1 MHVFEWIV
9 RGVGMIAAAVML
21 VWFIMPMPLRVVN
34 VGNIAGIVLCVWVFV
49 MCCKPLQSLL
59 RQLFSHGFTLVLYRV
74 VNGVFIAFLVYGLI
88 ATVLMLAAANAQPE
102 QGATALVLGAGVHPD
117 GEPSSILR
125 GRIRTAEKYLGE
137 NPESKAVLSGGKGYD
152 EPQSEASCMYRVMTE
167 DGVDGSRLYLEE
179 KSTNTTENF
188 RYSEEVIRE
197 NGLNQDITVV
207 TDGFHQLRARIIYWQ
222 QGYQGRIGAMSVP
235 TRLDMVPTYV
245 VREWFA
251 FPAQLFLRK

>member
-1 MHVFEWIV
+1 MSILEWIV
-9 RGVGMIAAAVML
+9 RSAGVLVAAVML

-34 VGNIAGIVLCVWVFV
+34 IGNVAGIVFCVWLFV
-49 MCCKPLQSLL
+49 MCCKPIQSFLQ
-59 RQLFSHGFTLVLYRV
+59 RLFSHGFALALYRI
-74 VNGVFIAFLVYGLI
+74 VNGALIAFLVYGLI
-88 ATVLMLAAANAQPE
+88 ATALMIVAANAQPE

-125 GRIRTAEKYLGE
+125 GRIRAAEKYLEE

-152 EPQSEASCMYRVMTE
+152 EPQSEASCIYRVMTE

>member
-1 MHVFEWIV
+1 MSILEWIV
-9 RGVGMIAAAVML
+9 RSAGMIIAAVML

-34 VGNIAGIVLCVWVFV
+34 IGNVAGIVFCVWLFV
-49 MCCKPLQSLL
+49 MCCKPIQSFLQ
-59 RQLFSHGFTLVLYRV
+59 RLFSHGFALALYRI
-74 VNGVFIAFLVYGLI
+74 VNGALIAFLVYGLI
-88 ATVLMLAAANAQPE
+88 ATALMIVAANAQPE

-125 GRIRTAEKYLGE
+125 GRIRAAEKYLEE
-137 NPESKAVLSGGKGYD
+137 NPESKAVLAGGKGYD

-167 DGVDGSRLYLEE
+167 DGIDGSSLFLEE
-179 KSTNTTENF
+179 NSTNTTENF

-197 NGLNQDITVV
+197 NGLNQNITVV
-207 TDGFHQLRARIIYWQ
+207 TDGFHQLRAKIIFWQ
-222 QGYQGRIGAMSVP
+222 QGCKGRIGAMSVP

-251 FPAQLFLRK
+251 YPVQLFLR

>member
-59 RQLFSHGFTLVLYRV
+59 RRLFSHGFALVLYRV

-167 DGVDGSRLYLEE
+167 DGVDGIRGGHPRKRTESRYYRRHRRL
-179 KSTNTTENF
+179 S
-188 RYSEEVIRE
+188 SAARE
-197 NGLNQDITVV
+197 NHLLAAGVSGQNRRDECA
-207 TDGFHQLRARIIYWQ
+207 DA
-222 QGYQGRIGAMSVP
+222 A
-235 TRLDMVPTYV
+235 
-245 VREWFA
+245 
-251 FPAQLFLRK
+251 

>member
-1 MHVFEWIV
+1 MSILEWIV
-9 RGVGMIAAAVML
+9 RSAGMIIAAVML

-34 VGNIAGIVLCVWVFV
+34 IGNVAGIVFCVWLFV
-49 MCCKPLQSLL
+49 MCCKPIQSFLQ
-59 RQLFSHGFTLVLYRV
+59 RLFSHGFALALYRI
-74 VNGVFIAFLVYGLI
+74 VNGALIAFLVYGLI
-88 ATVLMLAAANAQPE
+88 ATALMIVAANAQPE

-125 GRIRTAEKYLGE
+125 GRIRAAEKYLEE
-137 NPESKAVLSGGKGYD
+137 NPESKAVLAGGKGYD

-167 DGVDGSRLYLEE
+167 DGIDGSRLFLEE
-179 KSTNTTENF
+179 NSTNTTENF

-197 NGLNQDITVV
+197 NGLNQNITVV
-207 TDGFHQLRARIIYWQ
+207 TDGFHQLRAKIIFWQ
-222 QGYQGRIGAMSVP
+222 QGCKGRIGAMSVP

-251 FPAQLFLRK
+251 YPVQLFLR

>member
-59 RQLFSHGFTLVLYRV
+59 RRLFSHGFALVLYRV

-167 DGVDGSRLYLEE
+167 DGVDGSR
-179 KSTNTTENF
+179 
-188 RYSEEVIRE
+188 R
-197 NGLNQDITVV
+197 
-207 TDGFHQLRARIIYWQ
+207 
-222 QGYQGRIGAMSVP
+222 
-235 TRLDMVPTYV
+235 
-245 VREWFA
+245 
-251 FPAQLFLRK
+251 

>member
-1 MHVFEWIV
+1 
-9 RGVGMIAAAVML
+9 
-21 VWFIMPMPLRVVN
+21 
-34 VGNIAGIVLCVWVFV
+34 
-49 MCCKPLQSLL
+49 
-59 RQLFSHGFTLVLYRV
+59 
-74 VNGVFIAFLVYGLI
+74 
-88 ATVLMLAAANAQPE
+88 
-102 QGATALVLGAGVHPD
+102 
-117 GEPSSILR
+117 
-125 GRIRTAEKYLGE
+125 
-137 NPESKAVLSGGKGYD
+137 
-152 EPQSEASCMYRVMTE
+152 MYRVMTE
-167 DGVDGSRLYLEE
+167 DGVDGSGRSLEGRA
-179 KSTNTTENF
+179 TDTTENF